1 MSSPNSLAMISQTAT
16 QKQQARILPQQIRL
30 LNLFHLTTMELGQ
43 RISQELEENPL
54 LEEVGEEQDTDA
66 NTEGPQDF
74 SDWEEYGYDDLPDYK
89 TEYANFFPDQQ
100 IPEKPIAQGPNFRE
114 QLKTQLRLS
123 LTDEGSAVLAHFL
136 VDSLNDDGM
145 LEQDLSVLA
154 EDYSFRF
161 NKWVEPRE
169 LETVLQI
176 IQQLDP
182 PGLGA
187 RNTRECLLLQLQ
199 RKDPR
204 DPAIQCAIK
213 ILSVHY
219 DALQHAQWEKIREA
233 MNIPDTQFRKVLD
246 VIAALPL
253 RPAFEEAP
261 VPEASQ
267 QVVPDFIITWEDEG
281 IRISLARQRTLRVNR
296 GWLDD
301 MKRRC
306 RDNDKA
312 AGIYLRSKL
321 QSAEWFI
328 SSLQQR
334 EASMLAIMQA
344 IVDHQQGYFQKGDAL
359 WLRPMILKQI
369 AEATGLDISTVSRI
383 CSHKYAAT
391 PFGNI
396 LLKDLFTEGLDTD
409 AGEPVSGRVV
419 KETLRTVVET
429 EDPAQPYTDHQL
441 MDILKAKGIRI
452 ARRTIAKYRGVLQIP
467 AAKLRALWTKQTPK
481 LNPDAKRPDH

>member
-1 MSSPNSLAMISQTAT
+1 MISQSAT

-30 LNLFHLTTMELGQ
+30 LNLFHLTTMELEQ

-54 LEEVGEEQDTDA
+54 LEEVGDDPE
-66 NTEGPQDF
+66 TENGNDSPQDF

-100 IPEKPIAQGPNFRE
+100 MPGQPIAQGADFRE

-123 LTDEGSAVLAHFL
+123 LPDDGSMRLAHFL

-145 LEQDLSVLA
+145 LEQELSVLA
-154 EDYSFRF
+154 EDFSFRY
-161 NKWVEPRE
+161 NQWVEPGE
-169 LETVLQI
+169 LETVLQL

-199 RKDPR
+199 RKDPQELV
-204 DPAIQCAIK
+204 IQWAME
-213 ILSVHY
+213 ILSAHY
-219 DALQHAQWEKIREA
+219 DALQHAQWEKIRTA
-233 MNIPDTQFRKVLD
+233 LHIPDTQFPQVLE
-246 VIAALPL
+246 VLAGLPL
-253 RPAFEEAP
+253 RPVFEEAP
-261 VPEASQ
+261 VPEASR
-267 QVVPDFIITWEDEG
+267 QVVPDLVITWEDEG

-306 RDNDKA
+306 RDKDRA
-312 AGIYLRSKL
+312 ADIYLRSKL

-344 IVDHQQGYFQKGDAL
+344 IVDHQQAYFQKGDAL
-359 WLRPMILKQI
+359 LLRPMILKHI

-409 AGEPVSGRVV
+409 DGESVSGRVV
-419 KETLRTVVET
+419 KETLKAVVET

-452 ARRTIAKYRGVLQIP
+452 ARRTIAKYRDLLHIP
-467 AAKLRALWTKQTPK
+467 AAKIRALWTTQTSK